1 MVEDHR
7 SLVDTVHVT
16 DSAVVL
22 DSRVDLSAPP
32 GLAAVN
38 RGVHGV
44 RTSVETYR
52 LPELWQLHVY
62 EYSARLLLDGVEHAV
77 TPGTVS
83 VTPPGVT
90 SQMFYRGRSEHLYAH
105 FRAGTTS
112 HAGGV
117 PVVLRAGSELTEL
130 TALMRSAVAHTR
142 TRPAR
147 ARADV
152 WTVLLRLAD
161 RPGGD
166 PSATP
171 DHVGAAM
178 SWIEAR
184 LAEPFTIP
192 AVAEAV
198 GISHNHLTRV
208 FRARTGGTVVAYVRR
223 RRVEVAHHLLRSS
236 TLSVA
241 SIAATVGFADLQTL
255 NKACRHELGR
265 PPTELR
271 RRLPR

>member
-1 MVEDHR
+1 VVEDHR
-7 SLVDTVHVT
+7 PLVDNVHVIGST
-16 DSAVVL
+16 AVP
-22 DSRVDLSAPP
+22 DSRIDLSSPP
-32 GLAAVN
+32 ELAAVN

-44 RTSVETYR
+44 RTDVESYR
-52 LPELWQLHVY
+52 LPELWQLHLY

-77 TPGTVS
+77 TPGTIS

-90 SQMFYRGRSEHLYAH
+90 SRMHYRGRSEHLYSH
-105 FRAGTTS
+105 FRAPRSTQAS
-112 HAGGV
+112 GV
-117 PVVLRAGSELTEL
+117 PVVLRAGSELPEL

-152 WTVLLRLAD
+152 WTLLLRLAD
-161 RPGGD
+161 RPGD
-166 PSATP
+166 DQNAAP

-184 LAEPFTIP
+184 LAEPFTVP

-255 NKACRHELGR
+255 NKACRLELGR
-265 PPTELR
+265 APTELR
-271 RRLPR
+271 ARSPR